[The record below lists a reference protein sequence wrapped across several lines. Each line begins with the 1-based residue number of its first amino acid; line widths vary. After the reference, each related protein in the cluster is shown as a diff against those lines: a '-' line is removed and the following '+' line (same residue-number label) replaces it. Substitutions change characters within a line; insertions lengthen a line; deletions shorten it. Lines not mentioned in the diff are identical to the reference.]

1 MDGVRAT
8 TTPPTRVLMVDDD
21 PGVLAVYAG
30 ILEADGQQCVAETDP
45 ILAHDRLRTDPGIGV
60 VILDL
65 QMPGFGGLELLRRIR
80 SEFADRPWL
89 QVVVVTGQASL
100 DSAIDALRLD
110 AVEYLCKPVP
120 AAQLIA
126 VIQRVLTKSQQL
138 WTQSSGGGSD
148 DYLQRL
154 HEVADI
160 AGQLVAQIR
169 SMQPLTNDEQ
179 PQRSMATQQSALRF
193 ITQLQE
199 TRRGLFRGIALPET
213 SWEILLELMATE
225 MAGRNISVSGLC
237 LAANCPVTTALR
249 RIEELAELGLLV
261 KQVDPS
267 DARRLYVRMT
277 DAGRQKMEAFLAQVA
292 ENLFARSQ

>member
-1 MDGVRAT
+1 MDGLRAT

-126 VIQRVLTKSQQL
+126 VIQRVLAKSQQL

-179 PQRSMATQQSALRF
+179 PQRSMA
-193 ITQLQE
+193 
-199 TRRGLFRGIALPET
+199 
-213 SWEILLELMATE
+213 
-225 MAGRNISVSGLC
+225 
-237 LAANCPVTTALR
+237 
-249 RIEELAELGLLV
+249 
-261 KQVDPS
+261 
-267 DARRLYVRMT
+267 
-277 DAGRQKMEAFLAQVA
+277 
-292 ENLFARSQ
+292 

>member
-1 MDGVRAT
+1 MDGVRGNAT
-8 TTPPTRVLMVDDD
+8 SPSRVLMVDDD
-21 PGVLAVYAG
+21 PAVLAVYVG
-30 ILEADGQQCVAETDP
+30 ILEAVGQRCLAETDP
-45 ILAHDRLRTDPGIGV
+45 VLAHDRLRDTADVGV

-80 SEFADRPWL
+80 SEFVERPWL

-126 VIQRVLTKSQQL
+126 VIQRAMATAQQQWAL
-138 WTQSSGGGSD
+138 APGGGPE

-160 AGQLVAQIR
+160 AGQLVSQIR
-169 SMQPLTNDEQ
+169 SMQPLANEDPT
-179 PQRSMATQQSALRF
+179 QRSLATQQSALRF

-213 SWEILLELMATE
+213 SWEILLELMSTE

-261 KQVDPS
+261 KQVDPN

-277 DAGRQKMEAFLAQVA
+277 EEGRQKMAAFLAQVA
-292 ENLFARSQ
+292 ENLSTRGQ

>member
-126 VIQRVLTKSQQL
+126 VIQRVLAKSQQL

>member
-1 MDGVRAT
+1 MDGLRAT

-126 VIQRVLTKSQQL
+126 VIQRVLAKSQQL